1 MSVTSAELQALLEY
15 CPDTG
20 MFHWRRTGKLA
31 GNTSGDAGYRRIGIK
46 GRIYLAH
53 RLALLYVSGELPDEV
68 DHINGNRL
76 DNRLCNLRAATRS
89 ENASNVGL
97 SRANRSGH
105 RGVSWSARKRK
116 WLVQVGAR
124 GRVVTR
130 YADDLEVAAQI
141 AQSLRAELHNEFN
154 RTI

>member
-1 MSVTSAELQALLEY
+1 
-15 CPDTG
+15 
-20 MFHWRRTGKLA
+20 
-31 GNTSGDAGYRRIGIK
+31 
-46 GRIYLAH
+46 
-53 RLALLYVSGELPDEV
+53 
-68 DHINGNRL
+68 
-76 DNRLCNLRAATRS
+76 
-89 ENASNVGL
+89 VGL